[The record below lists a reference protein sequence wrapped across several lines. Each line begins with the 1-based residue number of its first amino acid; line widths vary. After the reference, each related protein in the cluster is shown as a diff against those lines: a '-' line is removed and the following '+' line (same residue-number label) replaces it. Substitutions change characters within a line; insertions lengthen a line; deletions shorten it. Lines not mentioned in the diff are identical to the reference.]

1 MNFIQVLI
9 LTHSLLLLV
18 MLSELT
24 SLELFMRFSRT
35 MRM

>member
-1 MNFIQVLI
+1 MTFIQVLI

-24 SLELFMRFSRT
+24 SLEPFMRFSRI